1 MAFKKKIKTTR
12 IDTLVGRHS
21 KIVGDIHYGGGL
33 HIEGIVEGNIMA
45 ESEDKGV
52 VIISELGTVEGE
64 IRGPSIIINGTVHGN
79 VYATGTI
86 ELAAGAKINGNVY
99 YNLLEMTVGAE
110 VNGNLVHQELSKA
123 SANTPTKITET
134 G

>member
-1 MAFKKKIKTTR
+1 MAFKSKIKTTK
-12 IDTLVGRHS
+12 IDTLIGCNA
-21 KIVGDIHYGGGL
+21 KIIGDIRYVGGL
-33 HIEGIVEGNIMA
+33 HIEGIVEGNILP
-45 ESEDKGV
+45 EDDKKGV
-52 VIISELGTVEGE
+52 VIVSELGVVEGE
-64 IRGPSIIINGTVHGN
+64 LRGPSIIINGTVNGN

-110 VNGNLVHQELSKA
+110 VNGNLVYKKESDL
-123 SANTPTKITET
+123 TKS

>member
-12 IDTLVGRHS
+12 IDTIVGRHS

-33 HIEGIVEGNIMA
+33 HIEGTVEGNIM
-45 ESEDKGV
+45 SEQEDTG
-52 VIISELGTVEGE
+52 VIIVSEAGVVEGE
-64 IRGPSIIINGTVHGN
+64 IRGPSIIINGTVNGN

-99 YNLLEMTVGAE
+99 YNLLEMAVGAE
-110 VNGNLVHQELSKA
+110 VNGNLVHQQGFNSQVDA
-123 SANTPTKITET
+123 TT
-134 G
+134 

>member
-1 MAFKKKIKTTR
+1 MARKGKIKTTR

-33 HIEGIVEGNIMA
+33 HIEGTVEGNIIS
-45 ESEDKGV
+45 EHEDKGV
-52 VIISELGTVEGE
+52 VIVSELGVVEGE

-79 VYATGTI
+79 VYATGNI
-86 ELAAGAKINGNVY
+86 ELAAGAKINGDVY

-110 VNGNLVHQELSKA
+110 VNGNLVHQQPESSIPA
-123 SANTPTKITET
+123 E
-134 G
+134 

>member
-21 KIVGDIHYGGGL
+21 NIVGDIRYSGGL
-33 HIEGIVEGNIMA
+33 HIEGTVEGNIMA
-45 ESEDKGV
+45 EHEDKGV
-52 VIISELGTVEGE
+52 VIVSELGVVEGE
-64 IRGPSIIINGTVHGN
+64 IRAPSIIINGTVHGD

-86 ELAAGAKINGNVY
+86 KLAAGAKINGNVY

-110 VNGNLVHQELSKA
+110 VNGNLVHQQTS
-123 SANTPTKITET
+123 NTAQAE
-134 G
+134 

>member
-12 IDTLVGRHS
+12 IDTIVGRYS

-33 HIEGIVEGNIMA
+33 HIEGTVEGNIM
-45 ESEDKGV
+45 SEQEDTG
-52 VIISELGTVEGE
+52 VIIVSEAGVVEGE
-64 IRGPSIIINGTVHGN
+64 IRGPSIIINGTVNGN

-99 YNLLEMTVGAE
+99 YNLLEMAVGAE
-110 VNGNLVHQELSKA
+110 VNGNLVHQQGFNSQVDA
-123 SANTPTKITET
+123 TT
-134 G
+134 

>member
-1 MAFKKKIKTTR
+1 MAFKKKIKTTK

-21 KIVGDIHYGGGL
+21 KIVGDIRYGGGL
-33 HIEGIVEGNIMA
+33 HIEGVVEGNITP
-45 ESEDKGV
+45 EQDDKGV
-52 VIISELGTVEGE
+52 VILSELGVVEGE
-64 IRGPSIIINGTVHGN
+64 IRGPSIIINGTVNGN

-110 VNGNLVHQELSKA
+110 VNGNLVHQQVSNPSEAK
-123 SANTPTKITET
+123 
-134 G
+134 

>member
-1 MAFKKKIKTTR
+1 MAFKSKIKTTK
-12 IDTLVGRHS
+12 IDTLIGCNA
-21 KIVGDIHYGGGL
+21 KIIGDIRYAGGL
-33 HIEGIVEGNIMA
+33 HIEGIVEGNILP
-45 ESEDKGV
+45 EDDKKGV
-52 VIISELGTVEGE
+52 VIVSELGVVEGE
-64 IRGPSIIINGTVHGN
+64 LRGPSIIINGTVNGN

-110 VNGNLVHQELSKA
+110 VNGNLVYKKESDL
-123 SANTPTKITET
+123 TKS

>member
-21 KIVGDIHYGGGL
+21 KIVGDIRYSGGL
-33 HIEGIVEGNIMA
+33 HIEGTVEGNIMA
-45 ESEDKGV
+45 EHEDKGV
-52 VIISELGTVEGE
+52 VIVSELGVVEGE
-64 IRGPSIIINGTVHGN
+64 IRAPSIIINGTVHGD

-99 YNLLEMTVGAE
+99 YNLLQMTVGAE
-110 VNGNLVHQELSKA
+110 VNGNLVHQQTS
-123 SANTPTKITET
+123 NTAQAE
-134 G
+134 